1 MRKQDFPQDVQ
12 AYLKKH
18 TLKTWGTFLG
28 LVLAF
33 GLILFFFGEQLFGEL
48 LSWQKILVHSL
59 VMLSTPFISGF
70 FKRIVNRTYL
80 GTVERVHVRTTYTD
94 HNWRT
99 FWEPPT
105 ENHVM
110 LWIRTPKG
118 KLVRRT
124 ASTFSV
130 QYRSKTNENSRAD
143 AKVDTFQVG
152 DKVLHLAGAS
162 HTVVLPKP
170 SDDHVVCAVC
180 GQSNPIAQS
189 TCYDCG
195 YTLIKE

>member
-1 MRKQDFPQDVQ
+1 MQ

-48 LSWQKILVHSL
+48 LSWQKILVYSL

-70 FKRIVNRTYL
+70 FKRITNRTYL

-118 KLVRRT
+118 KLVRKT

-143 AKVDTFQVG
+143 ANVDLFQVG
-152 DKVLHLAGAS
+152 DKVLHLAGTS
-162 HTVVLPKP
+162 HTVILPKTG
-170 SDDHVVCAVC
+170 DDHVVCAVC